1 MQRNMLE
8 TVMGAV
14 VLLAAAAFLF
24 VIYSGSGVKQ
34 ASGGYELV
42 IRLDSG
48 GSVLPGTEVRAAGVK
63 VGQVTSQDFDAENFQ
78 AVLKLNIDGRVKL
91 PTDSSAIIT
100 SDGLLGNNY
109 ILLEPG
115 ADDTLLKDGD
125 RIEHAQG
132 AVNLADLINK
142 FVVGTD
148 SGDKGGDKSG
158 TN

>member
-1 MQRNMLE
+1 MQRNVLE
-8 TVMGAV
+8 TIMGAV
-14 VLLAAAAFLF
+14 VLLAAAAFLY
-24 VIYSGSGVKQ
+24 VIYSGSGVKETR
-34 ASGGYELV
+34 GGYDLT

-63 VGQVTSQDFDAENFQ
+63 IGTVVSQEFDAEAFQ
-78 AVLKLNIDGRVKL
+78 AVLVLNIDGRVKL

-115 ADDTLLKDGD
+115 SDDTLMKNGD

-142 FVVGTD
+142 FVIGTD
-148 SGDKGGDKSG
+148 SKPDEQGG